1 MSEVQEQFGVDIFGF
16 GEKMSKQH
24 YKQFKKHITDWNEE
38 FKKAKITVGATV
50 YIRRDGMRTKSFIEQ
65 IK

>member
-1 MSEVQEQFGVDIFGF
+1 
-16 GEKMSKQH
+16 MSKQH